1 MRAEDFLKTTSQAL
15 PPENVDAPLKA
26 LWWDSRGEWNKAHAQ
41 VDELETARAM
51 LVHAYLHRKQGDAG
65 NAAYWYRQAGRAF
78 PACSLAQERA
88 SLIDELLL
96 DLPRA

>member
-1 MRAEDFLKTTSQAL
+1 MKAEDFHKSISLAH
-15 PPENVDAPLKA
+15 PPETLDPPLKA
-26 LWWDSRGEWNKAHAQ
+26 LWLDSRGEWDKAHSQ
-41 VDELETARAM
+41 VDELETARAV

-78 PACSLAQERA
+78 PACTLEEERA

-96 DLPRA
+96 